1 MDAANCYKKNDPKEA
16 AASLQKV
23 SFLLVKSQML
33 FVQKQLLQAIDIYT
47 DMGRFTIAAKH
58 HETIAGIFES
68 EVDICIQL
76 QFQLRNCFQSRIFQC
91 ADLDKAM
98 QHYEQ
103 VERINRFGNYDSM

>member
-1 MDAANCYKKNDPKEA
+1 M
-16 AASLQKV
+16 
-23 SFLLVKSQML
+23 VKSQML

-68 EVDICIQL
+68 EVKFRIQSL
-76 QFQLRNCFQSRIFQC
+76 FQLRNCFQSKIFQC

-103 VERINRFGNYDSM
+103 VERINRFGNFDSM

>member
-1 MDAANCYKKNDPKEA
+1 M
-16 AASLQKV
+16 
-23 SFLLVKSQML
+23 VKSQML

-68 EVDICIQL
+68 EVDVCIQ
-76 QFQLRNCFQSRIFQC
+76 FQIQITNCFQNKIFQC

-103 VERINRFGNYDSM
+103 VERINRFGNFDST

>member
-23 SFLLVKSQML
+23 SFLMIQSQML
-33 FVQKQLLQAIDIYT
+33 LVQKKPLQAIDIYT

-68 EVDICIQL
+68 EVNFCIQL
-76 QFQLRNCFQSRIFQC
+76 QF
-91 ADLDKAM
+91 
-98 QHYEQ
+98 
-103 VERINRFGNYDSM
+103 

>member
-1 MDAANCYKKNDPKEA
+1 MI
-16 AASLQKV
+16 Q
-23 SFLLVKSQML
+23 SQML
-33 FVQKQLLQAIDIYT
+33 LVQKKPLQAIDIYT

-68 EVDICIQL
+68 EVDFCNLHATSISDS
-76 QFQLRNCFQSRIFQC
+76 NYEIFQC

-103 VERINRFGNYDSM
+103 VERINRFGNFDSMHVRLLTTSRGRNPTALPTSAC

>member
-1 MDAANCYKKNDPKEA
+1 M
-16 AASLQKV
+16 
-23 SFLLVKSQML
+23 LLV
-33 FVQKQLLQAIDIYT
+33 QKKPFQAIDIYT

-68 EVDICIQL
+68 EVDVCIQL

-103 VERINRFGNYDSM
+103 VERINRFGNFDSM

>member
-1 MDAANCYKKNDPKEA
+1 M
-16 AASLQKV
+16 S
-23 SFLLVKSQML
+23 S
-33 FVQKQLLQAIDIYT
+33 VQKKLLQAIDIYT

-76 QFQLRNCFQSRIFQC
+76 LFQLRNCFQNKIFQC

-103 VERINRFGNYDSM
+103 VERINRFGKFHPCESGC